1 MAAANDRGLSSPMAR
16 RRMARVTPSL
26 HVAVVLVDASSSGR
40 VRDETVVGE
49 GPRRNP
55 PTQKIPVGRRA
66 PSKANRADTA
76 AWTRLPEISTV
87 IASGAGPGARRPRR
101 ITCDLN

>member
-49 GPRRNP
+49 VVVPLAEALGEFAS
-55 PTQKIPVGRRA
+55 GRHKDSTRVREQYVTA
-66 PSKANRADTA
+66 PSSRGG
-76 AWTRLPEISTV
+76 V
-87 IASGAGPGARRPRR
+87 
-101 ITCDLN
+101 